1 MIIPIFKRYWVVD
14 LPYNHQ
20 PTRGIAPHLAMFEPI
35 GRSPRTQ
42 AWWSIRNGY
51 LFGRRLRDSVSGTFQ
66 KPRSALRCTAD
77 ETARF
82 GGVQSHG
89 TPKLD
94 GFCERENSTK
104 MDDDRGSPISGNLY
118 LVIETCA
125 RFHFNPFRIFSVF
138 DRLPETQRN
147 ALETPQSREA
157 RKILWIFLSNTIIK
171 QITTSINFRIKSVV

>member
-1 MIIPIFKRYWVVD
+1 MPCLNPSVD
-14 LPYNHQ
+14 PRGPRPDDPYGMG
-20 PTRGIAPHLAMFEPI
+20 TSSGGA
-35 GRSPRTQ
+35 
-42 AWWSIRNGY
+42 
-51 LFGRRLRDSVSGTFQ
+51 SGTAYLARF
-66 KPRSALRCTAD
+66 RSRVAIRCTAD

-82 GGVQSHG
+82 GGVRSHGG

-94 GFCERENSTK
+94 GFCERGNSTK

-125 RFHFNPFRIFSVF
+125 RFHFNPVRIFSVF

-157 RKILWIFLSNTIIK
+157 RKIL
-171 QITTSINFRIKSVV
+171 